1 VLVTYNAAN
10 RAESNANADKAKAG
24 GNENE
29 DDGDFVKD
37 NKLEGSER
45 ELETPSCDE
54 IQNRF

>member
-10 RAESNANADKAKAG
+10 RAKSNANADKAG

-37 NKLEGSER
+37 NKLEGSEQ
-45 ELETPSCDE
+45 EVETPSCDE